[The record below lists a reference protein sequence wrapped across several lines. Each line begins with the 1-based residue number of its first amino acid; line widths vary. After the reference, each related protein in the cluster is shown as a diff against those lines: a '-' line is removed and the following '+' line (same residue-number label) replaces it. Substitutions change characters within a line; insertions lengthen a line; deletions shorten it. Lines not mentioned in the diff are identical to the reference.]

1 MKTVYHMRCVRG
13 MLAWAGL
20 LGVLL
25 PCFSLFAQRSSTS
38 YVIPVEDLP
47 ASNQVSSSAAFLN
60 VGEFTVVGGDSS
72 ADAYRITP
80 LIVGAVSPILSL
92 QVDGALVAD
101 LSIVDFGQIKLGS
114 GVSSK
119 MVTVSNFGDD
129 VLSFN
134 AAAPSG
140 DADFTSSPVTMSLNP
155 GDSTSFFVSFSAAAK
170 GGRAAGLSL
179 SSNDGGQATLTLKL
193 QGQGVGITYND
204 WKFANI
210 GVDPNTQTQGSDTNG
225 TYLKQYAFGTTAGQA
240 ELQSVGSSPSPT
252 FSYTR
257 RTDSADL
264 AYLVEVSDDLQNWY
278 SGSDYTTEIS
288 VTPSGPFTET
298 VVITDT
304 RPSDG
309 AAHRFFRLRATAA
322 VVK

>member
-1 MKTVYHMRCVRG
+1 M
-13 MLAWAGL
+13 
-20 LGVLL
+20 
-25 PCFSLFAQRSSTS
+25 
-38 YVIPVEDLP
+38 
-47 ASNQVSSSAAFLN
+47 
-60 VGEFTVVGGDSS
+60 
-72 ADAYRITP
+72 
-80 LIVGAVSPILSL
+80 
-92 QVDGALVAD
+92 
-101 LSIVDFGQIKLGS
+101 
-114 GVSSK
+114 
-119 MVTVSNFGDD
+119 
-129 VLSFN
+129 
-134 AAAPSG
+134 
-140 DADFTSSPVTMSLNP
+140 
-155 GDSTSFFVSFSAAAK
+155 
-170 GGRAAGLSL
+170 
-179 SSNDGGQATLTLKL
+179 
-193 QGQGVGITYND
+193 GITYND